1 MANKLLSAQKDLNF
15 RYIRDIESLS
25 DADLKAAGYYRGFLC
40 PHDHTIR
47 DIEKHWCY
55 FCVKKIFSNV
65 CAFDI
70 NYINFEYR
78 QKLYKLWQLVQ
89 VGDPGECWQ
98 LIRGSNRVCL
108 PSYRSYYT
116 KQKAEL
122 VTVGKAIYQSAWGD
136 IGNCSV
142 TRLCK
147 NKTCYNPLHL
157 VSSWNQSFPPSRIY
171 PFDLTLSPEK
181 LMLYGHQKDKT
192 LLTESS
198 FRPSI
203 GLKEEQK

>member
-70 NYINFEYR
+70 NYINSEYR

-89 VGDPGECWQ
+89 VGDAGE
-98 LIRGSNRVCL
+98 
-108 PSYRSYYT
+108 
-116 KQKAEL
+116 
-122 VTVGKAIYQSAWGD
+122 
-136 IGNCSV
+136 
-142 TRLCK
+142 
-147 NKTCYNPLHL
+147 
-157 VSSWNQSFPPSRIY
+157 
-171 PFDLTLSPEK
+171 
-181 LMLYGHQKDKT
+181 
-192 LLTESS
+192 
-198 FRPSI
+198 
-203 GLKEEQK
+203 